1 MDGPLRIFAVFL
13 RMGCTSFGGPVA
25 HLGYFHRQFV
35 QRRAWITEDAF
46 TDLLAMCQFLPGP
59 ASSQLGFALGLHR
72 GGLPGGVA
80 AWLGFTLPSAVAMGV
95 AGTLLAGQMSAVPG
109 WLLGL
114 KALAVAVVAHAV
126 IGMAWRQ
133 SASVVRTVVAALVA
147 GALVVTARTSTAAL
161 WAQPVAIAAGALVGT
176 LLLRNAPR
184 ATVEPPRGHALGSAV
199 ALAAAVGLLLCAW
212 LVPPQTAIG
221 AATAGTYT
229 AGALVFGGG
238 HVVLPLLEAPF
249 VQNHWLPEGT
259 VLAGYSLAQAV
270 PGPLFTLA
278 SFLGA
283 AMAAEAG
290 RTAAASAFGAVL
302 LTVAVFLPGLLLV
315 LAAWPW
321 WHRLRSWPAASG
333 AVAGASAAVVGVL
346 AAALVDPVFP
356 AGVRDGWS
364 ACLALGCLLLL
375 HVPRVPVV
383 AVVLA
388 AAAYGHWLLA

>member
-1 MDGPLRIFAVFL
+1 MDGPLGIFAAFL

-35 QRRAWITEDAF
+35 QRRAWVTEDTF

-72 GGLPGGVA
+72 GGLAGGVA

-95 AGTLLAGQMSAVPG
+95 AGAALAGRMDDVPG

-114 KALAVAVVAHAV
+114 KALAVAAVAHAV
-126 IGMAWRQ
+126 IGMAGRL
-133 SASVVRTVVAALVA
+133 SHSVVRIGVAAAVA
-147 GALVVTARTSTAAL
+147 GALVVTARTTSAAA
-161 WAQPVAIAAGALVGT
+161 WAQPLAIAAGALAGA
-176 LLLRNAPR
+176 LLLRNRAP
-184 ATVEPPRGHALGSAV
+184 ATSEPPRGHALGSAA
-199 ALAAAVGLLLCAW
+199 ALVAAAALLLCAW
-212 LVPPQTAIG
+212 LVPPQTALG
-221 AATAGTYT
+221 AATASTYS

-238 HVVLPLLEAPF
+238 HVVLPLLQAPF
-249 VQNHWLPEGT
+249 VQNHWLPEST

-290 RTAAASAFGAVL
+290 RTAVASVFGAAM

-333 AVAGASAAVVGVL
+333 AVAGAGAAVVGVL

-364 ACLALGCLLLL
+364 FSLALGCLLLL
-375 HVPRVPVV
+375 HVPRMPVV
-383 AVVLA
+383 AVVAA